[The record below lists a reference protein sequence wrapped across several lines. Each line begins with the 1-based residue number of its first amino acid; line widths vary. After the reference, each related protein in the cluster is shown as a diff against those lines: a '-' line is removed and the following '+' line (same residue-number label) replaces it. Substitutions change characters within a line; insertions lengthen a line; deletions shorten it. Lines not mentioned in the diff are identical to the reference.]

1 MRPILLSLL
10 FLFLVSCSNTGDQ
23 TNQPESAESKKNDT
37 TELYADLPVDEAIG
51 KAIENDDYE
60 QALQLLRENEQ
71 IPQHKKLLE
80 KTHLNYGLY
89 MEYRGE
95 GDMRSRMTGAL
106 RQFIKTL
113 QVNPDNPKA
122 RAEIDQIMGVY
133 QTIPNKNP
141 PQGILDT
148 LQQMN
153 LR

>member
-1 MRPILLSLL
+1 MRSVLLSIFFLL
-10 FLFLVSCSNTGDQ
+10 LISCSNSADKN
-23 TNQPESAESKKNDT
+23 NQSASEGNQSAAAQQ
-37 TELYADLPVDEAIG
+37 YADLPVDEAIN
-51 KAIENDDYE
+51 KAIDNDDYE
-60 QALQLLRENEQ
+60 EALKLLQQNED
-71 IPQHKKLLE
+71 IPMHKELLE

-122 RAEIDQIMGVY
+122 RAEVDQIMSVY

-148 LQQMN
+148 LNQMN